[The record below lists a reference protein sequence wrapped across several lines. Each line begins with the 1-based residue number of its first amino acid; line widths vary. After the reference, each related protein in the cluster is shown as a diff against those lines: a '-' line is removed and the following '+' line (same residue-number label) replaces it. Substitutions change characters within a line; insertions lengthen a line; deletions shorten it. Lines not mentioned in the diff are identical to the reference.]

1 MAQTSIAT
9 RVAGTWLAIA
19 SLLMVVVFVFHGPI
33 APDLNEQMQRIAEGA
48 TRWSVV
54 HWIAAVALS
63 LYAVSALAVLNAGSR
78 LTQRWWTLTAWSVL
92 PVAALW
98 TVTTAVTEATVV
110 AEAAMSGATETF
122 KAWWAFGEGNA
133 NGFAI
138 FVIAIAAIAG
148 NEARSAVPLTPSW
161 SAWLTLGASLAS
173 FVGWVL
179 GMWFG
184 VRAGSVLWVA
194 ASTVMSLWIL
204 WFGIALA
211 RSAASMEPP
220 LAMDGVEGG
229 APLRQ
234 GRA

>member
-1 MAQTSIAT
+1 MAQTSRAT

-33 APDLNEQMQRIAEGA
+33 APDLDEQMQRIAEGA
-48 TRWSVV
+48 TRWYVI
-54 HWIAAVALS
+54 HWIAALALS

-78 LTQRWWTLTAWSVL
+78 LSQGWWTLTAWSVL

-98 TVTTAVTEATVV
+98 TATTAVAEATVV
-110 AEAAMSGATETF
+110 AEAAASGATETF
-122 KAWWAFGEGNA
+122 AAWWAFGEGKA
-133 NGFAI
+133 NGFA
-138 FVIAIAAIAG
+138 FFALAIAAIAG
-148 NEARSAVPLTPSW
+148 NEARSAVPLTPPW
-161 SAWLTLGASLAS
+161 AAWVAVGASLAS
-173 FVGWVL
+173 FVGWAL

-184 VRAGSVLWVA
+184 LPAGNLLWVV

-211 RSAASMEPP
+211 RSPASMEAT
-220 LAMDGVEGG
+220 LDMDIVEGG

-234 GRA
+234 GRV